1 MATKMLIDASH
12 TEETRVA
19 VVDDERLEEFDFET
33 SIKTQN
39 KGNVYLARVSRVEPS
54 LQAAFVDYGGNR
66 QGFLAFNEIHPDYFQ
81 IPIDDRKAV
90 SPGPNLSE
98 SGRSAHSSSNH
109 LRETSEESG
118 DKSAEDGDIGFGS
131 ADSSDEIKRSEK
143 ARKSYRIQEVIKR
156 RQVLLVQVSKEE
168 RGTKGAAV
176 TTYISLPGRY
186 CVLMPNTLKGGGVSR
201 KIDSGDDR
209 RRLRSIVN
217 ELEVPKGMAVII
229 RTAGQERNRAEIKR
243 DLDYLLRLWE
253 IIRDS
258 TLKSVAPHLIYEEAN
273 LIKRSIRDLYRP
285 GFESILVQGDE
296 GYRIA
301 KGFMRTMMPSRAK
314 LVQPYRDKKSLF
326 RQYQIEEQL
335 EHMHEPIVGLPS
347 GGYLVINPTEALVAV
362 DVNSGSATKER
373 SIEETAL
380 RTNMEAAEAIARQ
393 MRLRDLA
400 GLVVVDFIDMAEARN
415 NRAVERKLREA
426 VSADRARVQMGRIS
440 VFGLLEFSRQRLRP
454 SLLEVSSVTCLH
466 CGGSGRSR
474 STESLVMQALRE
486 LEEEGLKG
494 NKAPVEITMPKDAA
508 MYLLNGKRQ
517 NLSELEAEYEMQVI
531 VTEQGV
537 DNPASV
543 VITPIQ
549 AREVVGTSPASPL
562 SDPERKSGSRGRSG
576 NAGKSRTKPKQV
588 SVRPSQ
594 GGSAASSTPAA
605 NEEPQEENEKSGAG
619 RGRPRR
625 RGRRG
630 GRRRTPGERALGNN
644 RGDQKAR
651 TEDGRPLDSGG
662 LSEKANQ
669 VPPSG
674 PASMVGDDEGTIVPS
689 PITSREEVKETEAGL
704 QPPETVEPVP
714 RSASSSN
721 RRAARGKRAVTKGS
735 AGSSRPDKQEGRASR
750 PSSAR
755 RRKSSEGGRKG
766 ARSPAKSSDVGV
778 RQAEPVAE
786 QVSSAP
792 VTEKK
797 ASSASPPELSRRRN
811 SRARTSG
818 ASSDAVVSEGAAG
831 QPPSAPVQEQAL
843 GVGESIERPAKEKRR
858 KGWWQRVTSSK

>member
-12 TEETRVA
+12 AEETRVA
-19 VVDDERLEEFDFET
+19 VVGDERLEEFDFET

-81 IPIDDRKAV
+81 IPIDDRKSVGSGTA
-90 SPGPNLSE
+90 SPQTEDAASDAALDSANE
-98 SGRSAHSSSNH
+98 SDVGD
-109 LRETSEESG
+109 ESDDRQG
-118 DKSAEDGDIGFGS
+118 EA
-131 ADSSDEIKRSEK
+131 KRSE
-143 ARKSYRIQEVIKR
+143 RGRRSYRIQEVIKR
-156 RQVLLVQVSKEE
+156 RQVLLIQVSKEE

-258 TLKSVAPHLIYEEAN
+258 TLKSLAPHLIYEEAN

-285 GFESILVQGDE
+285 GFEGILVQGDE

-314 LVQPYRDKKSLF
+314 LVQPYKEKQSLF
-326 RQYQIEEQL
+326 RKYRIEEQL
-335 EHMHEPIVGLPS
+335 EHMHEPVVGLPS

-380 RTNMEAAEAIARQ
+380 KTNMEASEAIARQ
-393 MRLRDLA
+393 MKLRDLA
-400 GLVVVDFIDMAEARN
+400 GLVVVDFIDMTEARN

-426 VSADRARVQMGRIS
+426 LSTDRARIQVGRIS

-454 SLLEVSSVTCLH
+454 SLLEVSSVMCFH
-466 CGGSGRSR
+466 CGGSGRNR

-494 NKAPVEITMPKDAA
+494 NKAPVEVTMPRNAA
-508 MYLLNGKRQ
+508 MYLLNSKRQ
-517 NLSELEAEYEMQVI
+517 SLSELEAEYEMRVV
-531 VTEQGV
+531 VTEQNAEEPAGV
-537 DNPASV
+537 IIA
-543 VITPIQ
+543 PIESEGGAEALQ
-549 AREVVGTSPASPL
+549 TSPVLNSESRSEP
-562 SDPERKSGSRGRSG
+562 RGRPSNSKKG
-576 NAGKSRTKPKQV
+576 RPKGQQATVNVPQRSSTV
-588 SVRPSQ
+588 S
-594 GGSAASSTPAA
+594 SAAAISEEQSEQ
-605 NEEPQEENEKSGAG
+605 NERAGTG

-630 GRRRTPGERALGNN
+630 GRKRSSSERSPGAARV
-644 RGDQKAR
+644 DQEGSAG
-651 TEDGRPLDSGG
+651 EASAVG
-662 LSEKANQ
+662 LSEKETQN
-669 VPPSG
+669 PPSG
-674 PASMVGDDEGTIVPS
+674 PVSKIGASQGPLVPS
-689 PITSREEVKETEAGL
+689 SKTLQEDAGETAPGKRSSDVADLGPKSASGKRRRTSRGRSGPTKEGASSSRTERKGRARRQNSSEAREEVSK
-704 QPPETVEPVP
+704 
-714 RSASSSN
+714 
-721 RRAARGKRAVTKGS
+721 
-735 AGSSRPDKQEGRASR
+735 GSSRSGNAETHKIGSVTD
-750 PSSAR
+750 SS
-755 RRKSSEGGRKG
+755 SGEMGD
-766 ARSPAKSSDVGV
+766 PA
-778 RQAEPVAE
+778 E
-786 QVSSAP
+786 VSSAP
-792 VTEKK
+792 SKGPV
-797 ASSASPPELSRRRN
+797 
-811 SRARTSG
+811 RARKTHSRSVTKSG
-818 ASSDAVVSEGAAG
+818 SSKSIKDTKEEARVD
-831 QPPSAPVQEQAL
+831 PLPEQAGGSRE
-843 GVGESIERPAKEKRR
+843 GVEVASNTKRR
-858 KGWWQRVTSSK
+858 KGWWQRVTGS